1 MRQTDNPS
9 YIDLPLLT
17 VVLML
22 CALSLIVL
30 YSATGENLEQ
40 LVRRSIHVG
49 FALAVMLVF
58 TRIRTSILLR
68 WSPNVYAVGLGLL
81 FMVLAIGVIGK
92 GAQRWIDL
100 SVFRFQ
106 PAEMMKIAVP
116 MMVAWTVARSTL
128 PPNPLFIIL
137 SIFIVLIPTAL
148 VILQPDLGTGL
159 LIALTGI
166 MMIFLAGI
174 GWKFIVTA
182 LLSLAVIV
190 PAMWVFVLHD
200 YQRSRV
206 FTLFDPWAD
215 PLGVGYHIIQSIIA
229 IGSGGVQGKGW
240 LSGTQSQLEFIPEQ
254 RTDFIFAVYAEEFGL
269 IGVIVLLM
277 LYLFLVFRGL
287 LIAFHARDTYSRLLA
302 GGLST
307 TFFFYVF
314 VNIGMVSGILPVV
327 GIPLPLMSYGGTSMV
342 TLMIG
347 LGILMSIARDS
358 KSRGWR
364 R

>member
-1 MRQTDNPS
+1 MRQSEHLS

-22 CALSLIVL
+22 CVLSLIVL
-30 YSATGENLEQ
+30 YSAANEDFDQ
-40 LVRRSIHVG
+40 LIIRSAHAG
-49 FALAVMLVF
+49 FALVVMLVF
-58 TRIRTSILLR
+58 TRIPPPELSR
-68 WSPNVYAVGLGLL
+68 WSPTVYGVGLGLL
-81 FMVLAIGVIGK
+81 FIVLAIGVIGK

-100 SVFRFQ
+100 GIRFQ

-116 MMVAWTVARSTL
+116 MMVAWVVTRSTL
-128 PPNPLFIIL
+128 PPNPLVIIL
-137 SIFIVLIPTAL
+137 SIFVVLVPTAL

-159 LIALTGI
+159 LITLAGI
-166 MMIFLAGI
+166 VVIFLAGI
-174 GWKFIVTA
+174 GWRLILSV

-190 PAMWVFVLHD
+190 PTMWVFVLHD

-206 FTLFDPWAD
+206 LTLFAPWSD
-215 PLGVGYHIIQSIIA
+215 PLGEGYHIIQSTIA

-269 IGVIVLLM
+269 IGVVVLLV

-302 GGLST
+302 GGLSA
-307 TFFFYVF
+307 TFFFHVF

-327 GIPLPLMSYGGTSMV
+327 GIPLPLMSYGGTAMV

-347 LGILMSIARDS
+347 FGILMSINRDS
-358 KSRGWR
+358 RSLGWR

>member
-30 YSATGENLEQ
+30 YSATGESFDQ
-40 LVRRSIHVG
+40 LIRRSIHVG
-49 FALAVMLVF
+49 FALVVMLVF
-58 TRIRTSILLR
+58 TRIPPSMLSR

-81 FMVLAIGVIGK
+81 FIVLTIGSIGK

-100 SVFRFQ
+100 GIFQFQ

-116 MMVAWTVARSTL
+116 MMVAWTVARVTL
-128 PPNPLFIIL
+128 PPNPIFIIL
-137 SIFIVLIPTAL
+137 SIFIVLIPTTL

-159 LIALTGI
+159 LIALAGI
-166 MMIFLAGI
+166 VVIFLAGI
-174 GWKFIVTA
+174 GWKLVVTV

-206 FTLFDPWAD
+206 LTLFDPWAD

-287 LIAFHARDTYSRLLA
+287 SIAFHARDTYSRLLA

-347 LGILMSIARDS
+347 FGILMSIARDS
-358 KSRGWR
+358 RSRGWR